1 MLQKICDCDIFVAD
15 LTPVAEVNVGKEDS
29 FKRNKLMPNS
39 NVMYEYGFAV
49 GVKGMNRMI
58 ALANLQEGELIEQL
72 PFDINHNTIISFN
85 IEKGKQ
91 LSLYSLIKRLSDEV
105 ITERT
110 QKKKQYECKVFFS
123 LNGQSFERII
133 IQPKY
138 KKIHM

>member
-58 ALANLQEGELIEQL
+58 ALANL
-72 PFDINHNTIISFN
+72 
-85 IEKGKQ
+85 
-91 LSLYSLIKRLSDEV
+91 
-105 ITERT
+105 
-110 QKKKQYECKVFFS
+110 
-123 LNGQSFERII
+123 
-133 IQPKY
+133 
-138 KKIHM
+138 